1 LSDRLD
7 SYRRKRDPDRTPEP
21 FGAVRPGA
29 GSARR
34 FVVQQHAARRL
45 HWDFRL
51 ELHGTLRSW
60 AVPKGPSADPSE
72 KRMAVEV
79 EDHPIEYADFEG
91 VIPAGSYGAGPV
103 IVWDRGWWRAAEDP
117 DAGYEEGKLLFEL
130 GGYKL
135 RGEWT
140 LVRTRSAR
148 EWLLLKHRD
157 AWADPGASRPFP
169 DVSVL
174 SGRTL
179 EEVATGTPR
188 VAAALE
194 GAERSGAPRRPLR
207 PEEAGPMLAQPAE
220 APFRAEG
227 WLFELKYDGYRL
239 LAWKEGKRVT
249 LRYRR
254 GGDATA
260 LFPEVARAVGAL
272 PVEQAVLDGEVVVL
286 DGAGRPDFQA
296 LQGRGRLQRELDVAE
311 ASVLRPATYFAF
323 DLLAAGGLD
332 LRPLALAERKAVLA
346 ALAPRLGPLR
356 FADHVEAEGEA
367 LFGEVESRGLEGI
380 VGKRADAPYR
390 AGRSPAW
397 LKIRTDRTGDFAV
410 VGYTAAAAGRTGFGA
425 LHLASRGGDGLRYAG
440 RVGTGF
446 DEALLLHLRARLEGH
461 EVGAP
466 PCSGAVPRGRG
477 DRWVEPTL
485 VVEVRFKDWTRD
497 GGLRQP
503 VFVRV
508 RDDKRLEEIDAPP
521 GEDAEPLPP
530 APLPGPARREVEI
543 SNPDKVYFPR
553 DRITKGELVDYY
565 REIAPAMLP
574 LLRDRPVV
582 LTRFPDGIDGKS
594 FFQKDTSLA
603 RPAWMRIVT
612 VRSEESERDLEL
624 ALLDDVEGLT
634 WVANLGTIPIH
645 VLACRAGSMER
656 PDWLILDLDP
666 KDAPFEHV
674 VTLARAAHALCDE
687 LGLPSFPKTSGQRG
701 LHVLVPTAGELTHA
715 QARTLAGLLCR
726 AIEARHGGIATTVR
740 TVGERQGRV
749 YLDALQN
756 GAGKTVAAA
765 YCVRPRD
772 GAPVST
778 PLRWS
783 EVDGRLDPA
792 RFTLRTVPARLQRL
806 GADPLRPVL
815 DARPDLLGA
824 LARLGELLHPN
835 GRVVPQQAGARR
847 SRHDRGDPPRR
858 R

>member
-1 LSDRLD
+1 VADRLD
-7 SYRRKRDPDRTPEP
+7 SYRRKRDPGRTPEP
-21 FGAVRPGA
+21 FGSVRADA
-29 GSARR
+29 GGGRL

-60 AVPKGPSADPSE
+60 AVPRGPSADPAD

-91 VIPAGSYGAGPV
+91 TIPEGSYGAGPV
-103 IVWDRGWWRAAEDP
+103 IVWDRGWWRAIEDP
-117 DAGYEEGKLLFEL
+117 DAGYEKGKLLFEL

-157 AWADPGASRPFP
+157 AFADPGATRPFP

-179 EEVATGTPR
+179 DEVSGGTPR
-188 VAAALE
+188 AEDALAR
-194 GAERSGAPRRPLR
+194 AEREGAPRRALPQGEL
-207 PEEAGPMLAQPAE
+207 GPMLAQPAD

-239 LAWKEGKRVT
+239 IARKEGARVT
-249 LRYRR
+249 LQYRR

-260 LFPEVARAVGAL
+260 LFPEVARAVAAL
-272 PVEQAVLDGEVVVL
+272 PVERAVLDGELVVL

-296 LQGRGRLQRELDVAE
+296 LQGRGRLQRAIDVA
-311 ASVLRPATYFAF
+311 AAAVTRPATYFAF

-332 LRPLALAERKAVLA
+332 LRPLPLLRRKAVLA
-346 ALAPRLGPLR
+346 ALAPRLGPVRL
-356 FADHVEAEGEA
+356 AEHVETEGEA
-367 LFGEVESRGLEGI
+367 LFREVEARGLEGI
-380 VGKRADAPYR
+380 VAKRADAPYR

-397 LKIRTDRTGDFAV
+397 LKVRTDRSGDFAV
-410 VGYTAAAAGRTGFGA
+410 VGFTAPAAGRIGFGA
-425 LHLASRGGDGLRYAG
+425 LHLAAREGDGLRYVG

-446 DEALLLHLRARLEGH
+446 DEALLAGLHALLSGR
-461 EVGAP
+461 VVSAP
-466 PCSGAVPRGRG
+466 PCGGEVPRGKG
-477 DRWVEPTL
+477 HRWVEPAL
-485 VVEVRFKDWTRD
+485 VVEVRFKDWTRE
-497 GGLRQP
+497 GVLRQP

-508 RDDKRLEEIDAPP
+508 RDDKRPDEADEIDALHGSEVEPSTSPRPP
-521 GEDAEPLPP
+521 EAD
-530 APLPGPARREVEI
+530 RRRPEI
-543 SNPDKVYFPR
+543 SNPEKIYFPR
-553 DRITKGELVDYY
+553 DGITKGELVQYY
-565 REIAPAMLP
+565 RSVAPAILP

-603 RPAWMRIVT
+603 RPEWMRSVT
-612 VRSEESERDLEL
+612 VRSDDSDRDLAL
-624 ALLDDVEGLT
+624 ALLDDVAGLE
-634 WVANLGTIPIH
+634 WVANLGAIPIH
-645 VLACRAGSMER
+645 AFASRAGSLDR
-656 PDWLILDLDP
+656 PDWLVLDLDP

-674 VTLARAAHALCDE
+674 VTLARAAHALCEE

-701 LHVLVPTAGELTHA
+701 LHVLVPTGGQLSHE
-715 QARTLAGLLCR
+715 QARTLAALLCR
-726 AIEARHGGIATTVR
+726 ELESAHGAIATTVR
-740 TVGERQGRV
+740 AVGGRGGRV

-783 EVDGRLDPA
+783 EVGRRLDPA
-792 RFTLRTVPARLQRL
+792 RFTIRTVPARLQRL
-806 GADPLRPVL
+806 GDEPLRPVL
-815 DARPDLLGA
+815 DAQPDLLRA
-824 LARLGELLHPN
+824 LERLRERLPAAAA
-835 GRVVPQQAGARR
+835 GRPGG
-847 SRHDRGDPPRR
+847 RGSAPL
-858 R
+858 